1 MKTCFSFKT
10 LIALAVVTAA
20 AVNCQMQA
28 DEASVSTS
36 ENSAALPAGIP
47 LGSPVGQV
55 FKLAQAGVDPGVI
68 QTYISN
74 SPSAF
79 DLRADDIIALT
90 DAGVTTAPTSAKYWH
105 VAEAVEALGGATAAE
120 ASSWLQTH
128 YPNEPIGDIRA
139 VNPDLTDQA
148 HGALTVGVRVD
159 DPQCG

>member
-10 LIALAVVTAA
+10 LIALAVATAA

-55 FKLAQAGVDPGVI
+55 FKLAQAGVDPSVI

-79 DLRADDIIALT
+79 DLRADDIIALGKPEK
-90 DAGVTTAPTSAKYWH
+90 D
-105 VAEAVEALGGATAAE
+105 
-120 ASSWLQTH
+120 
-128 YPNEPIGDIRA
+128 
-139 VNPDLTDQA
+139 
-148 HGALTVGVRVD
+148 
-159 DPQCG
+159 